1 MNNVKVLTKAEVL
14 SKEFTLYG
22 TVEEPLLL
30 AKDVAEWIEYD
41 LSSINKLVQN
51 VSDEEKVRNIIP
63 TLGGEQEVWM
73 LTEDGVYEVLMQ
85 SRKPKAKLF
94 KKEVKKILKDIRKT
108 GGYVSNSSVFVN
120 SYFPDLDESAKQFM
134 VQMLDTKKKLLEET
148 RKQQAEIGEMSIKM
162 SELEKKSDYLDIIL
176 QSRETVT
183 VTQISQDY
191 GMSAKAFNKILMNLG
206 VQHKVNGQWI
216 LYAKYL
222 GEGYVHSR
230 TVQITRRDG
239 RKDTVM
245 NTEWKQKGRIF
256 LYNLLKDSGY
266 LPLIEQ

>member
-1 MNNVKVLTKAEVL
+1 MNIVKVLTKAEVL
-14 SKEFTLYG
+14 TKEFILYG
-22 TVEEPLLL
+22 TVEEPLFL

-51 VSDEEKVRNIIP
+51 VDDEEKVRSIIP
-63 TLGGEQEVWM
+63 TLGGEQEMWM

-94 KKEVKKILKDIRKT
+94 KKEVKSILKSIRLN
-108 GGYVSNSSVFVN
+108 GGYIANQEQLTPEQIVANALIVAQN
-120 SYFPDLDESAKQFM
+120 IINNQNRQIE
-134 VQMLDTKKKLLEET
+134 
-148 RKQQAEIGEMSIKM
+148 EMSVKM
-162 SELEKKSDYLDIIL
+162 SELEKKSDYLDLIL
-176 QSRETVT
+176 ESKETVT

-191 GMSAKAFNKILMNLG
+191 GMSVKAFNKLLANLG

-222 GEGYVHSR
+222 GEGYVHSK
-230 TVQITRRDG
+230 TVTITRSNG
-239 RKDTVM
+239 VKDTVM

-256 LYNLLKDSGY
+256 LYNLLKDNGY
-266 LPLIEQ
+266 IPLIEQ